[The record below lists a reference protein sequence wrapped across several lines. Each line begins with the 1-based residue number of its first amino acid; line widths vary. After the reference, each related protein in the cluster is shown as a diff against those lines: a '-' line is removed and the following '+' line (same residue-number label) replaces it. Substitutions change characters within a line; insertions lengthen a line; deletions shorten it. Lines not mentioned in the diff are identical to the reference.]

1 MRRFLPLLALLAAC
15 APTSRDAAERLC
27 LEEARQA
34 PGTRGTVAIG
44 ARSGGHVSTHV
55 GIDFTAGFPAAG
67 RDRDSLYNSCV
78 LRRSGQMP
86 ERSYDEVAI
95 ALPERLQ

>member
-1 MRRFLPLLALLAAC
+1 MSAMRLLLLLLAAC
-15 APTSRDAAERLC
+15 GPVSRDAAERLC

-34 PGTRGTVAIG
+34 PGTRGTVAVG

-67 RDRDSLYNSCV
+67 QDRDSLYASCV
-78 LRRSGQMP
+78 MRRSGQMP
-86 ERSYDEVAI
+86 ERSYDAVAV